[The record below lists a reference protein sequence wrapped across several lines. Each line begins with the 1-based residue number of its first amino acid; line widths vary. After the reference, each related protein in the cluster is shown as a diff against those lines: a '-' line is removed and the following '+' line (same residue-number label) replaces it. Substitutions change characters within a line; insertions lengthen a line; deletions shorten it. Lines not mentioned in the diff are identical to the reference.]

1 MHAKEKKDFQGNVSR
16 YITLS
21 DGTGMNDELIVIKT
35 TAPAEL
41 LKNLEQ
47 QSCEVYLQGKEDE
60 VPMWSAVLTDAGYL
74 FEVVASC
81 EHVNASGTSNE
92 WLTEWIESHEFCK
105 EIDEHYIIENQPS

>member
-47 QSCEVYLQGKEDE
+47 QSCEAYLQGKEDE

-74 FEVVASC
+74 FEVVDSC
-81 EHVNASGTSNE
+81 KHVNASGTSDE
-92 WLTEWIESHEFCK
+92 WLT
-105 EIDEHYIIENQPS
+105 